1 MASDTLTG
9 PAFERWLFDREHRTL
24 PDFLTMPEVV
34 FGHGLQSGDI
44 RALRWLAAH
53 SACHGA
59 PVPTH
64 LLAAL
69 VRLHTAGI
77 IERATT
83 DLGAVYF
90 TSPYSYEVLL
100 HNVSYREKQT

>member
-1 MASDTLTG
+1 MHSDTLTG
-9 PAFERWLFDREHRTL
+9 PEFERWLFDREHRTL
-24 PDFLTMPEVV
+24 PDFLVMPEVA

-53 SACHGA
+53 SAPPT

>member
-1 MASDTLTG
+1 MHSDTLTG
-9 PAFERWLFDREHRTL
+9 PEFERWLFDREHRTL
-24 PDFLTMPEVV
+24 PDFLAMPEVA
-34 FGHGLQSGDI
+34 FHNGLQSGDI
-44 RALRWLAAH
+44 RALRWLAK
-53 SACHGA
+53 SPPGGQ
-59 PVPTH
+59 PPTP

-77 IERATT
+77 IERETT

>member
-1 MASDTLTG
+1 MHTDTLTG
-9 PAFERWLFDREHRTL
+9 PEFERWLFDREHHTL
-24 PDFLTMPEVV
+24 PDFLAMPEVA
-34 FGHGLQSGDI
+34 FHNGLQSGDI
-44 RALRWLAAH
+44 HALRWLAERFPTLA
-53 SACHGA
+53 
-59 PVPTH
+59 PTH

-77 IERATT
+77 IERETT

>member
-9 PAFERWLFDREHRTL
+9 PEFERWLFDREHRTL
-24 PDFLTMPEVV
+24 PDFLTMPEVA
-34 FGHGLQSGDI
+34 FGNVLQSGDI
-44 RALRWLAAH
+44 RALRWLTAH
-53 SACHGA
+53 SALSGTA
-59 PVPTH
+59 VPTH